1 MNYNDIKTHFDKLV
15 EGEPQNVLALS
26 HRGLQG
32 ACRGALNTACGGDD
46 NRKLIVKA
54 LTGSTSTKNMTT
66 NQWYALFRFVF
77 PYENGEFV
85 FKSEVTGKWAGRE
98 ELTAWCGAIMTH
110 VLEQAGQTTMFER
123 IAALADEA

>member
-1 MNYNDIKTHFDKLV
+1 MNYQEIKTHFDRLV
-15 EGEPQNVLALS
+15 EGEPENVLALS

-32 ACRGALNTACGGDD
+32 ACRGALNKACGGDD
-46 NRKLIVKA
+46 NRKLILKALVGVTSTKA
-54 LTGSTSTKNMTT
+54 LTL

-85 FKSEVTGKWAGRE
+85 FKNAEGKWAGRE

-110 VLEQAGQTTMFER
+110 VLDQEGQTKMF
-123 IAALADEA
+123 DEALERAQGS